1 MIETYLL
8 FSPKK
13 KIQSLTFIETN
24 RSYVINYNLGRDQV
38 AKYMKLSGA
47 DPEQL
52 EKRRQVFKELLS
64 NPYSSSTL
72 KK

>member
-52 EKRRQVFKELLS
+52 EKR
-64 NPYSSSTL
+64 
-72 KK
+72 

>member
-1 MIETYLL
+1 MIARCYLNGTIGREEAIRMIETYLI

-13 KIQSLTFIETN
+13 IIQSLNFIETN
-24 RSYVINYNLGRDQV
+24 HSYVINYNLGRDQV

-52 EKRRQVFKELLS
+52 EKR
-64 NPYSSSTL
+64 
-72 KK
+72 